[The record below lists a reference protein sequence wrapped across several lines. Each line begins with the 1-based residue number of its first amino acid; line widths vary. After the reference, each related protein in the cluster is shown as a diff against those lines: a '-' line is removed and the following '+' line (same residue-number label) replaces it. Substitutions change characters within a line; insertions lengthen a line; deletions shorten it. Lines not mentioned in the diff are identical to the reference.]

1 MKEAAP
7 IERITGKELSLMII
21 SGANNLYNNKQEVDD
36 LNVFPVPDGDTGTN
50 MSLTATAIATAL
62 LEDPTSSATKAADK
76 MQFAALRG
84 ARGNSGVI
92 LSQIFRGIAKSVK
105 GMDSLN
111 AQELAKALDAG
122 SAAAY
127 KAVMKPTEGT
137 ILTVA
142 RESATGALLCESNEI
157 SDIIRAAVDRGAKAL
172 ADTPKQLVALAQA
185 GVVDAG
191 GKGWMCVL
199 EGALSYLESGSVVE
213 RNDALELAAPKAPSK
228 AQEAVSTEDIT
239 FQYCTEF
246 LIEKYDAEVAADS
259 FREAISPKGDCMLV
273 IDDGEIVKVHI
284 HTNNPGFV
292 LEEAVKLG
300 ELINLKIDNMKH
312 QHRAIL
318 DSSPKPVKVEVEMKK
333 PLLNKKPEKP
343 DKDYGFVAVCAG
355 KGLSKVLKDLGVD
368 KVIEGG
374 QTMNPST
381 DDILKAVGKVNA
393 KTVFVFPNNKNI
405 IMAAEQAAQICEDKK
420 VIVITSKDFPKCVS
434 ALMAFNPKKDVDAN
448 TKAMTKALD
457 RVTTGQLT
465 FAVRDTEI
473 DDIVIRKDDIIGMIE
488 GKIKLVGK
496 DINDVLEQMIDKMS
510 DDDTEFVTVYTG
522 KDVKKQQLEDA
533 EARLAR
539 LEDDEIEVSF
549 KKGSQPLYYYIVS
562 VE

>member
-1 MKEAAP
+1 
-7 IERITGKELSLMII
+7 MII
-21 SGANNLYNNKQEVDD
+21 SGANNLFNNKQEVDE

-62 LEDPTSSATKAADK
+62 LESPTASATKAADK

-92 LSQIFRGIAKSVK
+92 LSQIFRGIAKSIK
-105 GMDSLN
+105 GKDEISPS
-111 AQELAKALDAG
+111 ELAQALDAG

-142 RESATGALLCESNEI
+142 RESATGAILCES
-157 SDIIRAAVDRGAKAL
+157 DHATDVIRAAVDRGAKAL
-172 ADTPKQLVALAQA
+172 ANTPKQLAALAQA

-191 GKGWMCVL
+191 GRGWMCVL
-199 EGALSYLESGSVVE
+199 EGMLAYLETGTVTE
-213 RNDALELAAPKAPSK
+213 RSEVLEIPAPKAPSK
-228 AQEAVSTEDIT
+228 AQENLSTDDIT

-246 LIEKYDAEVAADS
+246 LIQKSDAQKDADT
-259 FREAISPKGDCMLV
+259 FRDTIAPKGDCMIV

-284 HTNNPGFV
+284 HTNHPGFV
-292 LEEAVKLG
+292 IEEAIKLG

-333 PLLNKKPEKP
+333 PIISKKAPQSE
-343 DKDYGFVAVCAG
+343 KDYGFVAVCAG
-355 KGLSKVLKDLGVD
+355 KGLSKVLKDLDVD

-381 DDILKAVGKVNA
+381 DDVLKAIAKVHA

-420 VIVITSKDFPKCVS
+420 VIVIPSKDFPSCVT
-434 ALMAFNPKKDVDAN
+434 AMMTFNSRKDAETN
-448 TKAMTKALD
+448 EKIMTKALD
-457 RVTTGQLT
+457 KVRTGQIT
-465 FAVRDTEI
+465 YAVRDTEI
-473 DDIVIRKDDIIGMIE
+473 DDVIIKKDDIIGIID
-488 GKIKLVGK
+488 GKIKLVGQ
-496 DINDVLEQMIDKMS
+496 DINDVLDEMIAQMS
-510 DDDTEFVTVYTG
+510 DEDTEFVTVYTG
-522 KDVKKQQLEDA
+522 KDVKKNQLEDA
-533 EARLAR
+533 EARLAK
-539 LEDDEIEVSF
+539 LEDDEIEVAF
-549 KKGSQPLYYYIVS
+549 KKGTQPLYYYIVS

>member
-1 MKEAAP
+1 
-7 IERITGKELSLMII
+7 MII
-21 SGANNLYNNKQEVDD
+21 SGANNLFNNKQEVDE

-62 LEDPTSSATKAADK
+62 LESPTASATKAADK

-92 LSQIFRGIAKSVK
+92 LSQIFRGIAKSIK
-105 GMDSLN
+105 GKDTITPS
-111 AQELAKALDAG
+111 ELAQALDAG

-137 ILTVA
+137 ILTVS
-142 RESATGALLCESNEI
+142 RESATGAILCES
-157 SDIIRAAVDRGAKAL
+157 DDAAAVIRAAVDRGAKAL
-172 ADTPKQLVALAQA
+172 ANTPKQLAALAQA

-199 EGALSYLESGSVVE
+199 EGILEYLETGVVTE
-213 RNDALELAAPKAPSK
+213 RNEELEVSAQKTPSK
-228 AQEAVSTEDIT
+228 AQKSISTDDIT
-239 FQYCTEF
+239 FKYCTEF
-246 LIEKYDAEVAADS
+246 LIQKSDAAKDAEN
-259 FREAISPKGDCMLV
+259 FRDTIAPKGDSMIV

-284 HTNNPGFV
+284 HTNHPGFV
-292 LEEAVKLG
+292 IEEAIKLG

-333 PLLNKKPEKP
+333 PLISKKPPTPEKE
-343 DKDYGFVAVCAG
+343 YGFVAVCAG
-355 KGLSKVLKDLGVD
+355 KGLSKVLKDLDVD

-381 DDILKAVGKVNA
+381 DDVLKAIGKVHA

-420 VIVITSKDFPKCVS
+420 VIVIPSKDFPSCVT
-434 ALMAFNPKKDVDAN
+434 AMMAFNSKKDAEAN
-448 TKAMTKALD
+448 EKAMTKALD
-457 RVTTGQLT
+457 KVQTGQIT
-465 FAVRDTEI
+465 YAVRDTEI
-473 DDIVIRKDDIIGMIE
+473 DDVVIKKDDIIGIIG
-488 GKIKLVGK
+488 GKIKLVGQ
-496 DINDVLEQMIDKMS
+496 DINDVLDEMIAQMS

-522 KDVKKQQLEDA
+522 KDVKKNQLEDA
-533 EARLAR
+533 EARLAK

-549 KKGSQPLYYYIVS
+549 KKGAQPLYYYIVS

>member
-1 MKEAAP
+1 
-7 IERITGKELSLMII
+7 MII

-62 LEDPTSSATKAADK
+62 LEAPTSSATKAADK

-92 LSQIFRGIAKSVK
+92 LSQIFRGIAKNIK
-105 GMDSLN
+105 GKDSID
-111 AQELAKALDAG
+111 ASELAKALEAG

-142 RESATGALLCESNEI
+142 RESATGAALCK
-157 SDIIRAAVDRGAKAL
+157 SDDICEVIEAAVERGAKAL
-172 ADTPKQLVALAQA
+172 ENTPKQLAALAQA

-199 EGALSYLESGSVVE
+199 EGALYYLKNGETVT
-213 RNDALELAAPKAPSK
+213 RNEALEIAPKAPSK

-246 LIEKYDAEVAADS
+246 LIEKYNAEVSADE
-259 FREAISPKGDCMLV
+259 FRDAISPKGDCMLV

-333 PLLNKKPEKP
+333 PLINKKPDKP
-343 DKDYGFVAVCAG
+343 EKDYGFVAVCAG

-381 DDILKAVGKVNA
+381 DDILKAVAKVNA

-405 IMAAEQAAQICEDKK
+405 IMAAEQAAMICEDKK
-420 VIVITSKDFPKCVS
+420 VVVIASKDFPRCVS
-434 ALMAFNPKKDVDAN
+434 ALMAFNAKKDIEAN
-448 TKAMTKALD
+448 EKAMTKALEK
-457 RVTTGQLT
+457 VSTGQIT
-465 FAVRDTEI
+465 YAVRDTEI
-473 DDIVIRKDDIIGMIE
+473 DDIVIRKDDIIGIIE

-496 DINDVLEQMIDKMS
+496 DINDVLDEMVAQMS
-510 DDDTEFVTVYTG
+510 DEDTEFVTVYTG
-522 KDVKKQQLEDA
+522 KDVKKQQIEDA
-533 EARLAR
+533 EARLSK
-539 LEDDEIEVSF
+539 LEEDEIEVSF
-549 KKGSQPLYYYIVS
+549 KKGAQPLYYYIVS

>member
-1 MKEAAP
+1 
-7 IERITGKELSLMII
+7 MII
-21 SGANNLYNNKQEVDD
+21 SGANNLFNNKQEVDE

-62 LEDPTSSATKAADK
+62 LEGPTASATKAADK

-92 LSQIFRGIAKSVK
+92 LSQIFRGIAKSIK
-105 GMDSLN
+105 GKDEISPS
-111 AQELAKALDAG
+111 ELAQALDSG

-142 RESATGALLCESNEI
+142 RESATGAILCESDDATEV
-157 SDIIRAAVDRGAKAL
+157 IRAAVDRGAKAL
-172 ADTPKQLVALAQA
+172 ANTPKQLAALAQA

-191 GKGWMCVL
+191 GRGWMCVL
-199 EGALSYLESGSVVE
+199 EGILDYLESGTVTE
-213 RNDALELAAPKAPSK
+213 RNEELQLSAPKTPSK
-228 AQEAVSTEDIT
+228 AQESLSTDDIT

-246 LIEKYDAEVAADS
+246 LIQKANAQSDADN
-259 FREAISPKGDCMLV
+259 FRSTIAPKGDSMIV

-284 HTNNPGFV
+284 HTNHPGFV
-292 LEEAVKLG
+292 IEEAIKLG

-333 PLLNKKPEKP
+333 PIISKKAAQPE
-343 DKDYGFVAVCAG
+343 KDYGFVAVCAG
-355 KGLSKVLKDLGVD
+355 KGLAKVLKDLDVD

-381 DDILKAVGKVNA
+381 DDVLKAISKVHA

-420 VIVITSKDFPKCVS
+420 VIVIPSRDFPGCVTS
-434 ALMAFNPKKDVDAN
+434 LMVFNSKKDAAVN
-448 TKAMTKALD
+448 EKAMTKALD
-457 RVTTGQLT
+457 KVRTGQIT
-465 FAVRDTEI
+465 YAVRDTEI
-473 DDIVIRKDDIIGMIE
+473 DDVIIKKDDIIGIID
-488 GKIKLVGK
+488 GKIKLVGH
-496 DINDVLEQMIDKMS
+496 DINDVLDEMVAQMS
-510 DDDTEFVTVYTG
+510 DEDTEFVTVYTG
-522 KDVKKQQLEDA
+522 KDVKKNQLEDA
-533 EARLAR
+533 QARLAK
-539 LEDDEIEVSF
+539 LEDDEIEIAF
-549 KKGSQPLYYYIVS
+549 KKGLQPLYYYIVS